1 MRFTTS
7 RLKASRPEH
16 EEQIAVINW
25 AKLQP
30 IPGTSYKVKDFL
42 IAIPNGGSR
51 HAIEAK
57 NLKAEGVTSGVPD
70 LQLIYPHCPFYGL
83 FIEMKRKDKSKARVS
98 PNQKEWI
105 EKLNAIGYRAVVCY
119 GADEAIKEIK
129 NYLEIR

>member
-7 RLKASRPEH
+7 RPKASKPEH
-16 EEQIAVINW
+16 AEQAAVIKW
-25 AKLQP
+25 AQLQP
-30 IPGTSYKVKDFL
+30 IPGTGYKVKDFL

-51 HAIEAK
+51 HTIEAK

-83 FIEMKRKDKSKARVS
+83 FIEMKRKEKSKARVS
-98 PNQKEWI
+98 PAQKAWI
-105 EKLNAIGYRAVVCY
+105 EKLNAVGYRAVVCY
-119 GADEAIKEIK
+119 GADEAIREIK